1 MLCRHLGGRPDNDHR
16 VEEEIMK
23 QNDGGWSPYLAGAL
37 SGVVGVL
44 SVWFAGQYFGA
55 STSFVRTAG
64 LIEQMFGPER
74 VAQMDYFIK
83 VAPKID
89 WQWMFMVGIF
99 LGALISAV
107 TSGSFKLQAVPDM
120 WAERFGQNST
130 VRRALYAFTGGAV
143 AMFGARLADG

>member
-1 MLCRHLGGRPDNDHR
+1 
-16 VEEEIMK
+16 MK
-23 QNDGGWSPYLAGAL
+23 REKGAWSPYLAGAL

-64 LIEQMFGPER
+64 MIEQLFGPER
-74 VAQMDYFIK
+74 VAQMSYFIK
-83 VAPKID
+83 VAPRID

-99 LGALISAV
+99 LGSLIAAL

-120 WAERFGQNST
+120 WAERFGGQS
-130 VRRALYAFTGGAV
+130 VSRRAITAFAGGIV

>member
-1 MLCRHLGGRPDNDHR
+1 
-16 VEEEIMK
+16 MK

-37 SGVVGVL
+37 SGMVGIF

-55 STSFVRTAG
+55 STTFVRTAG
-64 LIEQMFGPER
+64 LIEQLFGPER

-89 WQWMFMVGIF
+89 WQWMFVLGIF
-99 LGALISAV
+99 LGAMVSAV

-120 WAERFGQNST
+120 WAERFGTQST
-130 VRRALYAFTGGAV
+130 AKRAMVAFVGGAV

>member
-1 MLCRHLGGRPDNDHR
+1 MK
-16 VEEEIMK
+16 EE
-23 QNDGGWSPYLAGAL
+23 NGGWSPYLAGAL

-44 SVWFAGQYFGA
+44 SVWVAGQYFGA

-64 LIEQMFGPER
+64 MIEQLFGPER
-74 VAQMDYFIK
+74 VAQMSYFVK

-99 LGALISAV
+99 LGAMIAAL
-107 TSGSFKLQAVPDM
+107 TSKSFRLQLLPDM
-120 WAERFGQNST
+120 WVARFGDRSGT
-130 VRRALYAFTGGAV
+130 RRAMTAFVGGAI

>member
-1 MLCRHLGGRPDNDHR
+1 
-16 VEEEIMK
+16 MK
-23 QNDGGWSPYLAGAL
+23 ENDGGWSPYLAGAL

-44 SVWFAGQYFGA
+44 SVYFAGKYFGA

-74 VAQMDYFIK
+74 VAQMEYFIK

-130 VRRALYAFTGGAV
+130 ARRALYAFTGGAV